1 MNQPNDP
8 RLASVNQPYHKPL
21 ATWSEVLPNLWQGG
35 TEDDDIYLQHD
46 QPTITKDNFDSVYTL
61 YGWANPVGWFVK
73 ETRLGFHDSD
83 SLTVHPK
90 QLYDLA
96 SQAHR
101 DWKEDKRVLIRCQ
114 AGLNRSALITALVLI
129 KEGFTA
135 SQAITLLRKTRSEYV
150 LINPHFEKWL
160 LETEHFSEL

>member
-35 TEDDDIYLQHD
+35 TEDEDMFVQFDK
-46 QPTITKDNFDSVYTL
+46 PMITKEHFDSVFTL
-61 YGWANPVGWFVK
+61 YSWANPTDWFVK

-83 SLTVHPK
+83 SLTVQPK
-90 QLYDLA
+90 ELYDLA
-96 SQAHR
+96 SQAHK
-101 DWKEDKRVLIRCQ
+101 DWKDGKRVLIRCQ
-114 AGLNRSALITALVLI
+114 AGLNRSGLITALVLI
-129 KEGFTA
+129 KEGYSP
-135 SQAITLLRKTRSEYV
+135 SQAITLLRATRSDYV

-160 LETEHFSEL
+160 LEAEHFSEL

>member
-1 MNQPNDP
+1 VNQPNDP

-35 TEDDDIYLQHD
+35 TEDDDIY
-46 QPTITKDNFDSVYTL
+46 FDSVYTL

-135 SQAITLLRKTRSEYV
+135 SQAITLLRETRSEYV